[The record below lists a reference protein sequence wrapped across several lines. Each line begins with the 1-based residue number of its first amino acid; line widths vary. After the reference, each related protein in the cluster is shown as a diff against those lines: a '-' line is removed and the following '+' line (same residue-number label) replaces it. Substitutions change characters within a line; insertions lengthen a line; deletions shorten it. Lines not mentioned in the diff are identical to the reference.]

1 MPRMTKTIKK
11 IALPTVVLSALL
23 LTGCASMGGD
33 KQPKLSSEPLYALD
47 TVAIQTSR
55 NIQELTDIKTAQLH
69 KASTD
74 NQWRSFMF
82 NLQSIPEA
90 LAQKE
95 SFNYVGQVQD
105 AVKGISEL
113 AGYRFYVVGNAPAQ
127 PIMISIN
134 AKDQTL
140 MDSLRDVNAQI
151 GSKADITLAP
161 NAKLITLTFNQVG

>member
-74 NQWRSFMF
+74 NQWRS
-82 NLQSIPEA
+82 
-90 LAQKE
+90 
-95 SFNYVGQVQD
+95 
-105 AVKGISEL
+105 
-113 AGYRFYVVGNAPAQ
+113 
-127 PIMISIN
+127 
-134 AKDQTL
+134 
-140 MDSLRDVNAQI
+140 
-151 GSKADITLAP
+151 
-161 NAKLITLTFNQVG
+161 